1 MKPVNLIALFL
12 CSLPI
17 YPAQA
22 WTEQEM
28 KNLQQQKEAQAA
40 SFFMSEIQQSAIQA
54 HLKAKQYQSMSTDL
68 GQAANQKVIPSQNPN
83 AAPPSVMIFASLG
96 MPKTSL
102 KQLLHQAND
111 KHIPIVIRGVT
122 SGGFTQTA
130 QLVKALVLPKDNQK
144 PLGGMS
150 INPIWFKQFGIKQV
164 PAFVVMKPGS
174 CQGKP
179 PCDPKNYDVVYGN
192 VSLFDALS
200 TISNHGDYA
209 HIARK
214 ILQ

>member
-1 MKPVNLIALFL
+1 MKLENLMLAVLFSLTLPVH
-12 CSLPI
+12 
-17 YPAQA
+17 A
-22 WTEQEM
+22 WTEQEA
-28 KNLQQQKEAQAA
+28 KAAQQQKEAQAA
-40 SFFMSEIQQSAIQA
+40 SFFMPETQQSALQA
-54 HLKAKQYQSMSTDL
+54 HLKAKQYQSMATDL

-150 INPIWFKQFGIKQV
+150 INPIWFKQFGINRV
-164 PAFVVMKPGS
+164 PAFVVMKPGA

-179 PCDPKNYDVVYGN
+179 PCDPKNFDVVYGN
-192 VSLFDALS
+192 VSLFDALN
-200 TISNHGDYA
+200 TIATHGDHA
-209 HIARK
+209 HLARK
-214 ILQ
+214 ALQ